1 MGSRRIKMT
10 KNNHT
15 IFIVDD
21 EKNVCNALSWLF
33 KSVQF
38 NVETYESAQLFLEKY
53 NCEKQG
59 CIIIDVRLP
68 KMSGLELLE
77 QLKAQKNHMP
87 VIMMTGYGD
96 IEMAVRAMKAGAV
109 DFVLKPFNDQCL
121 LETVQKC
128 ISRTAN
134 MGSIDLIQDRINSF
148 SDREHQIMNLIL
160 DGKLNKQIA
169 YDLEISISTVE
180 AHRANIMHKMQAK
193 NVAQLIKM
201 YLQVQF
207 NNEYSRVAL

>member
-1 MGSRRIKMT
+1 MT
-10 KNNHT
+10 KNNYT
-15 IFIVDD
+15 IYVVDD
-21 EKNVCNALSWLF
+21 EKNVCSALSWLF

-38 NVETYESAQLFLEKY
+38 NVETFETAQLFLEKY
-53 NCEKQG
+53 KPEKHG

-68 KMSGLELLE
+68 EMSGLELLE
-77 QLKAQKNHMP
+77 HLKAKKDHIP
-87 VIMMTGYGD
+87 VIIMTGYGD

-109 DFVLKPFNDQCL
+109 DFILKPFNDQCL

-128 ISRTAN
+128 INKTASLS
-134 MGSIDLIQDRINSF
+134 SIDLIEERIKSF
-148 SDREHQIMNLIL
+148 SEREHQIMNLIL

-169 YDLEISISTVE
+169 YELAISISTVE
-180 AHRANIMHKMQAK
+180 AHRANIMNKMQAK

-207 NNEYSRVAL
+207 NNEYFH